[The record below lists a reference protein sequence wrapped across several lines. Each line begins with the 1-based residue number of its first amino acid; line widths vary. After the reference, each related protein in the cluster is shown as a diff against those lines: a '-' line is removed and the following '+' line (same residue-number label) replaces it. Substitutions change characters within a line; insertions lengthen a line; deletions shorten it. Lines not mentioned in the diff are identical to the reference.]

1 MRKGP
6 AVSLGYDTDLLNLVE
21 PPVFVSSFKLGGS
34 EVTQIGG
41 TAVDSQGNIYVTGG
55 FTGSIT
61 FDTQPA
67 PTILTSTNGY
77 DFFLAKFDPDG
88 NSLWAR
94 AAHGDL
100 APAEN
105 FSLDG
110 GIAIAVDRSGN
121 CYVGGGFVRSLAFQ
135 DAGNNVIATLIGSD
149 GNTLNF
155 EMFVA
160 KYATDGQLL
169 WARGGGSQ
177 SIGNAADLAS
187 GTNVV
192 GSIIL
197 DIEDLP
203 YIGGR
208 YSGTNF
214 LGTTVS
220 PVGGTDFFIAALSA
234 DQGDPEW
241 IQLLGTPGDDGV
253 VSLALDT
260 FGFINALGYLGT
272 GEIMLPSCEDPTTA
286 A

>member
-1 MRKGP
+1 M
-6 AVSLGYDTDLLNLVE
+6 
-21 PPVFVSSFKLGGS
+21 
-34 EVTQIGG
+34 
-41 TAVDSQGNIYVTGG
+41 
-55 FTGSIT
+55 
-61 FDTQPA
+61 
-67 PTILTSTNGY
+67 
-77 DFFLAKFDPDG
+77 AKFDPDG